1 MLVCAECDGEMSVDN
16 EKGKPMILLTG
27 DIETGNERIAVCKV
41 CGHRV
46 VLKD

>member
-1 MLVCAECDGEMSVDN
+1 MVICAECDGEMTLSN

-27 DIETGNERIAVCKV
+27 DIESGVERIAVCKV

-46 VLKD
+46 VIKD